1 MDGKP
6 RKRAD
11 WFPVYLSQRQYIDK
25 VDDATAGR
33 VLKAALTYLATGELV
48 PLTPVEDILFTA
60 FKDNIDDAI
69 VRFQR
74 KCKANAENAQ
84 KRWLK
89 KLPTDTNGSE
99 SMPFAPNGS
108 ESMPTDAHIELQI
121 QTQGEGDIQSSP
133 APASKNFSGDQRVYD
148 HDSDAYG
155 LAEYFAKEKL
165 VDFPGRA
172 QPTERDLQKWAQA
185 LQELHE
191 ENKVKWAIMKGAM
204 NFALDSEWWS
214 KRVQPIFDFK
224 KNFNKLF
231 VEAIQERGYIPES

>member
-1 MDGKP
+1 MGKP
-6 RKRAD
+6 KKRAD
-11 WFPVYLSQRQYIDK
+11 WFPVYLDQRQYIEA

-33 VLKAALTYLATGELV
+33 VLKAALTYLATGKHTPLDGAAEL
-48 PLTPVEDILFTA
+48 LFVGFRGAVDGAVAKFEATR
-60 FKDNIDDAI
+60 KRNIA
-69 VRFQR
+69 
-74 KCKANAENAQ
+74 
-84 KRWLK
+84 
-89 KLPTDTNGSE
+89 NGSKNA
-99 SMPFAPNGS
+99 SRTQSHPL
-108 ESMPTDAHIELQI
+108 DASGTQSATELELDI
-121 QTQGEGDIQSSP
+121 DIKEDGEVYSPP

-214 KRVQPIFDFK
+214 KRVQSIFDFK

-231 VEAIQERGYIPES
+231 AEAIQERGYIPES